1 MEMASPRPVAIPN
14 LPAVNSNSSW
24 WVDSCFNAH
33 VTTDSS
39 QFTNATNATE
49 YSGEDHI
56 SVGSGQSLP
65 ISHRQEIVLTSVLHL
80 GLLYFLDLI
89 WFLRDLRNKQRCPEV
104 LLRLSIVHL
113 LLQLLNCFGF
123 VN

>member
-65 ISHRQEIVLTSVLHL
+65 ISHRLCGNDDLVLEFL
-80 GLLYFLDLI
+80 GTKTTNEKENAGETGTYF
-89 WFLRDLRNKQRCPEV
+89 
-104 LLRLSIVHL
+104 
-113 LLQLLNCFGF
+113 
-123 VN
+123 